1 MNNIT
6 IHRSKSIDTD
16 NISDLYICI
25 VGLGYVGLP
34 LFCLLASK
42 HKCCGY
48 DNDNGRICSLMRGD
62 DSKKC
67 VSNAALKE
75 ALSKSVVT
83 SNLEDIAQCRI
94 YIVTVPTP
102 VDKNGKPNTS
112 ALCDACANISHFL
125 KKGDIVVFE
134 STVFPGATEELCIPI
149 LEENS
154 NLRLGDFKVGYS
166 PERINFGDSIH
177 QLHNTPKVISASDK
191 KTLDFLFDL
200 YSSIID
206 EDIIKAS
213 SIKVAEASKMYE
225 NVQRDVLIGLA
236 NEYSEFCKTIGI
248 NIYEVTQC
256 SSSKWNFATVF
267 PGLVGGHC
275 ISVDPYYL
283 LQKASDVGISL
294 PLVSQARK
302 VNEAKASNVA
312 SCFVKQVQKL
322 NTTDSRHKILILG
335 FSYKK
340 NSSDIRNTK
349 VVKLVQEIE
358 RYGFHVDVYDPL
370 VDKVIVEKYYGIHM
384 LSENEICYA
393 NYEAIIEVVHH
404 DIFLELK
411 PDNDG
416 ATNVFNIEQFL

>member
-1 MNNIT
+1 MN
-6 IHRSKSIDTD
+6 TD
-16 NISDLYICI
+16 DISDSNICI

-42 HKCCGY
+42 YKCCGY
-48 DNDNGRICSLMRGD
+48 DNDKARVRSLLQGC

-67 VSNAALKE
+67 VSNATLKKALN
-75 ALSKSVVT
+75 KSVVT
-83 SNLEDIAQCRI
+83 SNLEDVAQCCI

-102 VDKNGKPNTS
+102 VDKNDKPNPS
-112 ALCDACANISHFL
+112 ALCDACTNISRYI

-134 STVFPGATEELCIPI
+134 STVFPGATEELCVPI

-154 NLRLGDFKVGYS
+154 NLKLGEFKVGYS
-166 PERINFGDSIH
+166 PERINFGDKIH

-191 KTLDFLFDL
+191 KTLNILFEL

-206 EDIIKAS
+206 ENIIKAS
-213 SIKVAEASKMYE
+213 SIKVAEAAKMYE

-236 NEYSEFCKTIGI
+236 NEYSEFCKIIGI
-248 NIYEVTQC
+248 DIHEVTQC
-256 SSSKWNFATVF
+256 SSSKWNFSMVF

-302 VNEAKASNVA
+302 INEEKASYVA
-312 SCFVKQVQKL
+312 LRFVKQIQKL

-340 NSSDIRNTK
+340 NCSDIRNTK
-349 VVKLVQEIE
+349 VIKLLQEIE
-358 RYGFHVDVYDPL
+358 HYGFHVDVYDPL
-370 VDKVIVEKYYGIHM
+370 VDKVIAEKFYGIHM
-384 LSENEICYA
+384 LSENEICCASYI
-393 NYEAIIEVVHH
+393 AILEVVHH
-404 DIFLELK
+404 DIFVEFK
-411 PDNDG
+411 VDNDG
-416 ATNVFNIEQFL
+416 VLNIFKIEQFL